1 MALKPTLQE
10 ITDYLDE
17 RPNTSEF
24 LNLSQKDKQN
34 YLNLSWKL
42 LNAFYK
48 IQDYSNPLADVAA
61 EEIIYLF
68 HNNIDFSLLQNYQ
81 GLEEFTIGQNEVHGK
96 VNYNLMINMIGN
108 TAKVLL
114 NLYGIEQI
122 QEELSSDLF
131 TTFSKV

>member
-10 ITDYLDE
+10 ITEYLDE

-48 IQDYSNPLADVAA
+48 IQDYPNQLVDVAA

-68 HNNIDFSLLQNYQ
+68 HNNIDFSLL
-81 GLEEFTIGQNEVHGK
+81 
-96 VNYNLMINMIGN
+96 
-108 TAKVLL
+108 
-114 NLYGIEQI
+114 
-122 QEELSSDLF
+122 
-131 TTFSKV
+131 